1 MIVDKD
7 KFGLIPVNEI
17 EKDAYKKQMEARMKF
32 FGMDVSSMSEME
44 FKKQYAFAKDIFA
57 EYVMSRF
64 KVLDFIKSTNEKDKE
79 SVIHNLLVKQ
89 RSVIESEKENIS
101 SMNNLWLFDERF
113 STFDYI
119 YSDKRISDL

>member
-1 MIVDKD
+1 
-7 KFGLIPVNEI
+7 
-17 EKDAYKKQMEARMKF
+17 
-32 FGMDVSSMSEME
+32 
-44 FKKQYAFAKDIFA
+44 
-57 EYVMSRF
+57 MSRF

-119 YSDKRISDL
+119 YSDKRISDLYKRMENSKLIDAYEKNNRPDIAIAFQIIQKNMKKVWSW